1 MGELLSCGF
10 VKGAFTITIIYG
22 GKTMFQ
28 IDFASRIP
36 IYEQLYYNVI
46 KLASAGVIKPGD
58 KLPPVRTVASELG
71 INPNTAAKAYR
82 ELEINGYIF
91 SSVGRGSFLTDK
103 LDDHSAQKMLVL
115 EEFRTAAKNA
125 AIFGAEKDE
134 LLEILE
140 GAFMGG

>member
-1 MGELLSCGF
+1 
-10 VKGAFTITIIYG
+10 
-22 GKTMFQ
+22 MFQ

-46 KLASAGVIKPGD
+46 KLASAGAIKPGD

-103 LDDHSAQKMLVL
+103 LNDHSAKKMLVL
-115 EEFRTAAKNA
+115 EDFRTAAKNA
-125 AIFGAEKDE
+125 AIFGAEKQE
-134 LLEILE
+134 LLDILE
-140 GAFMGG
+140 EAFMGG